1 MNRLQYLLLL
11 AAEEGSEV
19 AQAATKAMRFG
30 TQEVYKVTGLSNEA
44 RLQAEFNDILAVMEL
59 LNEEGLVLYR
69 NEDMIKEKKAKV
81 EKFMQYS
88 KDLGIVK

>member
-30 TQEVYKVTGLSNEA
+30 AQEVYKAAGLSNEA
-44 RLQAEFNDILAVMEL
+44 RLQAEFNDILAVMEM